1 MTSSLSRFR
10 LRSSGSA
17 AGFTMSRLR
26 GLVLMAAM
34 ATATPA
40 AAQWPA
46 DSVVRLPGLE
56 VSAASRLPGA
66 GVTRAAEVLDQARL
80 QTLAVSTISEA
91 LRWGLGVDLQARS
104 PAQADVSLR
113 GGSFEQVLVLVDGI
127 PVSDAQ
133 TGHFDLD
140 LAVPLDLVERI
151 EIVRGQGSSL
161 YGTDAVGGVI
171 NVVTRTSGGAR
182 AHARLEGGSF
192 GSVLGA
198 VSFDLALPG
207 AWQAVGSVQGDRS
220 DGHRDGV
227 DHKAGLGH
235 AGLRGPLA
243 GGQLQLQAGWASR
256 DFGADG
262 FYAPAPSYEE
272 TRTQTLSARWDRQVG
287 RAETIVMLFRRGHDD
302 DFILRRADPSF
313 YRNLHTTTQNGAEA
327 SVRLRGGRGLGVVI
341 GGQAVRHDLRS
352 TNLGDRDE
360 LRGGLFAEGGL
371 EQGRLRLRAGAR
383 LEGREGFGSWLA
395 PSASTSLD
403 VTSALRVRASIG
415 RSYRTPTFT
424 ERFYAD
430 PANVARADVAAESA
444 LSTELGLDWA
454 PLPDI
459 TVRSTW
465 FRREARD
472 LIDWARPVA
481 APQGV
486 PWETRNVGRADFEGL
501 ELQVEGVRLGVA
513 RFDAAASWLAVDA
526 DASEGF
532 ESKYALRPLTRAL
545 QAGMQVPLPAAS
557 TLNVRVR
564 EQRRRGE
571 AEGQTVTD
579 LRVSAPAFDGQL
591 WLDLTNA
598 FDTRYPDISGK
609 PAPGRALR
617 SGMRL
622 PLGGLR

>member
-1 MTSSLSRFR
+1 M
-10 LRSSGSA
+10 SSGSTRGKRRPRVSATSGLRVLALIA
-17 AGFTMSRLR
+17 A
-26 GLVLMAAM
+26 VVA
-34 ATATPA
+34 PA
-40 AAQWPA
+40 PIAAQWPT

-56 VSAASRLPGA
+56 VSAASRLPGG

-140 LAVPLDLVERI
+140 LSVPLDLVERI

-198 VSFDLALPG
+198 ASFDLALPG

-220 DGHRDGV
+220 DGHREGV

-287 RAETIVMLFRRGHDD
+287 SAETTVMLFRRGHDD

-327 SVRLRGGRGLGVVI
+327 SLRLRGGRGLGLVI

-360 LRGGLFAEGGL
+360 VRGGVFAEGGL

-403 VTSALRVRASIG
+403 ITSALRVRASVG

-424 ERFYAD
+424 ERFYTD

-444 LSTELGLDWA
+444 LSTELGVDWA
-454 PLPDI
+454 PLQGI
-459 TVRSTW
+459 AVRSTW

-472 LIDWARPVA
+472 LIDWARPMA

-486 PWETRNVGRADFEGL
+486 PWETRNVGRADFEGF
-501 ELQVEGVRLGVA
+501 ELQVEGVA
-513 RFDAAASWLAVDA
+513 QFDAAASWLSVDA
-526 DASEGF
+526 GASDGF

-545 QAGMQVPLPAAS
+545 QAGVQVPLAAAS
-557 TLNVRVR
+557 TLNLRVR

-579 LRVSAPAFDGQL
+579 LRVSAPAFDGQV
-591 WLDLTNA
+591 WIDLTNA
-598 FDTRYPDISGK
+598 FDADYPDISGK

-617 SGMRL
+617 SGIRL